1 MGRGKELRASWQE
14 GSTEGRK
21 DREAERAREGDPWP
35 MFSAW
40 HEALKVMSLGCSLG
54 LKQKPGFQPQF
65 SIILVMWILLES
77 KHPSAAVFCGQIMP
91 GCSCMCAVRDC
102 K

>member
-1 MGRGKELRASWQE
+1 MGRGQELRASWQE

-21 DREAERAREGDPWP
+21 HLEAERAREGDPWP

-65 SIILVMWILLES
+65 SITLVM
-77 KHPSAAVFCGQIMP
+77 
-91 GCSCMCAVRDC
+91 
-102 K
+102 